1 LTQTSFHLPA
11 RNQFLKYIPPKV
23 YNKERAKKE
32 KMAPP
37 PELTS
42 KYLSRLE
49 SPQQSAEYQQFKQD
63 LAPER
68 STYERLAQSLGNIL
82 AFKLS
87 VKDEQRVGQALK
99 DAHVQVTPSQ
109 ALGLALTGFLILF
122 MFTALVSAG
131 IFFLTDAIPFLFTLL
146 GLTASIFLYY
156 YLSSYP
162 QRLAHEW
169 KLQASA
175 EMVPAI
181 LYTVIY
187 MKHTSNFE
195 RAITFTANNL
205 SGPLGKELRKVIYDV
220 EIGKYPTLKQSLDI
234 YLENWRTEAQ
244 EFIEA
249 FHLIESSLYEP
260 QEPRRLQILEKSLQ
274 IMLDGVYEKMLKYSR
289 EVRSPLTNV
298 YMLGIIL
305 PTLGLAMIP
314 LASTLLGGIIQWY
327 HIFLGFN
334 LIIPFIVTYL
344 VSQALL
350 KRPGGYGETSILEQ
364 NPAFTTYASNS
375 YWLTYSPILLLGII
389 GTFLPFLM
397 QIPFLQSTFN
407 IQGDYTF
414 EQLGIPFFEDQ
425 YLFDFKLVNGARVGP
440 FSPLA
445 TLLGLCLPAALG
457 LYLYL
462 VYRAKTQELIKA
474 REQTKQLEQEF
485 TTSLFQLGNR
495 LGDNVPAEIAFA
507 KVAEVTQNQQTHA
520 FFALVNSNIQ
530 QAGMSLDQ
538 ALFDKRRGAIIYF
551 PSNLIA
557 SSMRILV
564 ESVKKGLQVAA
575 QSLMAI
581 SDYIKNVDKINQR
594 LHDLLAEVVSDMRS
608 NMTFLA
614 PLLSGIVVGLSV
626 MITAILNKLEAFK
639 QAIPSGQEA
648 GFSSILNITDL
659 FAVGE
664 MIPSYFIQ
672 LAIGLYIIQVIFI
685 LTHALVVVDAGKDAL
700 KEKYERA
707 QNIRTGLALYLGT
720 ALCATLALTFLA
732 LTVISDL

>member
-1 LTQTSFHLPA
+1 
-11 RNQFLKYIPPKV
+11 
-23 YNKERAKKE
+23 
-32 KMAPP
+32 MGAPP
-37 PELTS
+37 DLA
-42 KYLSRLE
+42 KRYLARLE
-49 SPQQSAEYQQFKQD
+49 TNQLSNEYQQFKQD
-63 LAPER
+63 VTPTL
-68 STYERLAQSLGNIL
+68 SSYEKLAQSLGNIL

-87 VKDEQRVGQALK
+87 QKDELKVAQALK
-99 DAHVQVTPSQ
+99 ESHVAVSPAQ
-109 ALGLALTGFLILF
+109 ALGLALTGFVGIFLLTTLI
-122 MFTALVSAG
+122 TAG
-131 IFFLTDAIPFLFTLL
+131 IFFMTSQIPFLFTLL
-146 GLTASIFLYY
+146 GIFGGIFLYY
-156 YLSSYP
+156 YLASYP
-162 QRLAHEW
+162 TRLAHEW
-169 KLQASA
+169 KLAASA

-205 SGPLGKELRKVIYDV
+205 AGPLAKELQKVIYDV
-220 EIGKYPTLKQSLDI
+220 EVGKYPTLKQSLDT
-234 YLENWRTEAQ
+234 YLENWRTDAP
-244 EFIEA
+244 EFIES

-260 QEPRRLQILEKSLQ
+260 SEARRIQILEKSLQ

-289 EVRSPLTNV
+289 EVRAPLTNV

-305 PTLGLAMIP
+305 PTLGLAMLP
-314 LASTLLGGIIQWY
+314 LASTLLGGLIQWY
-327 HIFLGFN
+327 HVFLGFN
-334 LIIPFIVTYL
+334 LLIPFVVVYL
-344 VSQALL
+344 VNQALL

-364 NPAFTTYASNS
+364 NPAYPEYASTKPWVTYA
-375 YWLTYSPILLLGII
+375 PILILGLLA
-389 GTFLPFLM
+389 TLLPFM
-397 QIPFLQSTFN
+397 LQSSFIQQTFGM
-407 IQGDYTF
+407 QGDYTF
-414 EQLGIPFFEDQ
+414 GELNIPFFENQ
-425 YLFDFKLVNGARVGP
+425 KIFDFKIVNGTQAGP

-445 TLLGLCLPAALG
+445 TLLSLCFPASLG

-462 VYRAKTQELIKA
+462 VYRAKTKELIKA

-507 KVAEVTQNQQTHA
+507 KVAEVTQNQQTHE

-530 QAGMSLDQ
+530 QAGLSLEQ
-538 ALFDKRRGAIIYF
+538 AIFDRRRGAIVYF
-551 PSNLIA
+551 PSNLIS

-581 SDYIKNVDKINQR
+581 SEYIKNIEKINQR

-626 MITAILNKLEAFK
+626 MITAILNKLDAFK
-639 QAIPSGQEA
+639 DTLPSGQEA
-648 GFSSILNITDL
+648 GFSNILNITDL
-659 FAVGE
+659 FKVGE
-664 MIPSYFIQ
+664 MIPPYFIQ
-672 LAIGLYIIQVIFI
+672 LAIGVYIIQVIFI
-685 LTHALVVVDAGKDAL
+685 LTNALVIVDSGKDLL

-707 QNIRTGLALYLGT
+707 QNIRTGLALYLG
-720 ALCATLALTFLA
+720 ATLLATLTLTILA